1 MKISITST
9 AIFFVSLLSAQT
21 TLINTSFEDYNAGNL
36 AGQNGWTCSKGNAV
50 VSEDAAYVHS
60 GSKSVKITASSGVQ
74 TDHIA
79 FSSSQT
85 GLDGIVY
92 IDLWVK
98 FSVLP
103 SEHFSL
109 QGFDLTSNSRN
120 VMVEFRNDSKLKIYD
135 GSSGASA
142 PLDNLTY
149 AAGIWYRLSFLINN
163 LSRTWRFAFD
173 GSAFSKDLAFREIK
187 TSAVSLDYH
196 SLRFTQSSG
205 TAEIALDDFYVGNSP
220 LSDIDFGGG
229 TDTTSPPPDT
239 TTNPPVQPPVDTV
252 DCSQNGIT
260 RSVSNYAQ
268 LKTALQAMNPGDIV
282 ELEDGI
288 YSGNAITIDRSGC
301 EERPIVIKAKNKG
314 QAKIQGNLYFTLK
327 NVSYITVE
335 GLDFN
340 INHQSVIFKL
350 VDCSYVRITGNK
362 LKMNID
368 PGNTSATSK
377 WIQIGDTWED
387 LISNSHHNRIDH
399 NFFDGKDDGGAWLV
413 IDGAHGSSPGDAS
426 KYDRIDHNHF
436 SNNMPRAANEKETVR
451 IGVSDLSMAST
462 FTTVEYNYFENCDGD
477 PEIVSVKACDNI
489 VRGNTFFN
497 CLGTVCLRHGF
508 RNTVVGNY
516 FKSNGKIIDGN
527 GCGGIRVY
535 GKDHLIVNN
544 YFENLTGEKWDAAV
558 TITNGDALNT
568 SSSYTA
574 HFLPENVVFAH
585 NTYVN
590 NKSDIEIGFTNN
602 GNYGKSPVNCLI
614 SNNIFINNQNPIVK
628 VYASLSGVNFS
639 NNIMFPTGNSSIG
652 TTLSEAQAIQIDP
665 LLEMSNCRAN
675 NDDCKRL
682 LPYPVYKLTKN
693 SPAIDAATEN
703 SYSSIDFEEQ
713 NRAGSKD
720 IGADEYSLD
729 DIKNGYLGAEYV
741 GIDAIDFE
749 LIIATPIEKEIIENN
764 NYLSVWS
771 SNNILNIIYQTKNNE
786 TTCFEIYD
794 ISGKMLLQKHN
805 NSFTG
810 LNRAEIPLNNIISGI
825 YILKVGNTSVKFV
838 K

>member
-1 MKISITST
+1 MKIYLTST
-9 AIFFVSLLSAQT
+9 TIIFTFLLSAQT
-21 TLINTSFEDYNAGNL
+21 TLINTSFEDYNTGNL
-36 AGQNGWTCSKGNAV
+36 AGQNGWICSKGNAV
-50 VSEDAAYVHS
+50 ISEDATYVNS
-60 GSKSVKITASSGVQ
+60 GNKSVKITASAGVQ

-85 GLDGIVY
+85 GIDGIVY
-92 IDLWVK
+92 IDLWIK
-98 FSVLP
+98 FPVLP

-135 GSSGASA
+135 GNSGADV
-142 PLDNLTY
+142 PLNNLTY
-149 AAGIWYRLSFLINN
+149 TTETWYRLSFLINN
-163 LSRTWRFAFD
+163 HTRTWRFAFN

-187 TSAVSLDYH
+187 TSAISLDYH
-196 SLRFTQSSG
+196 SLRFTQLSG
-205 TAEIALDDFYVGNSP
+205 TAEIALDDFYIGDSH

-229 TDTTSPPPDT
+229 TDTVPNNDT
-239 TTNPPVQPPVDTV
+239 TINPPVDTI

-260 RSVSNYAQ
+260 RNVSNYTQ
-268 LKTALQAMNPGDIV
+268 LKTAIQAMNPGDIV

-301 EERPIVIKAKNKG
+301 AERPVVIKAKNKG

-368 PGNTSATSK
+368 QNDLSATSK
-377 WIQIGDTWED
+377 WIQIGDTWDD

-436 SNNMPRAANEKETVR
+436 RNNMPRATNEKETIR
-451 IGVSDLSMAST
+451 IGVSDLSMSST

-477 PEIVSVKACDNI
+477 PEIISIKACDNI

-497 CLGTVCLRHGF
+497 SLGTVCLRHGF
-508 RNTVVGNY
+508 RNTVIGNY

-544 YFENLTGEKWDAAV
+544 YFENLTGEKWDAAI

-568 SSSYTA
+568 STNYTA
-574 HFLPENVVFAH
+574 HFVPENVVFAH

-602 GNYGKSPVNCLI
+602 NNYSKPPVNCLI
-614 SNNIFINNQNPIVK
+614 SNNIFINDKNPIVK
-628 VYASLSGVNFS
+628 VHTSLSGINFS
-639 NNIMFPTGNSSIG
+639 NNIMFPTGSSSIG
-652 TTLSEAQAIQIDP
+652 TTLSNAQAIEINP
-665 LLEMSNCRAN
+665 LLELSNCRAN
-675 NDDCKRL
+675 NDDCVHL
-682 LPYPVYKLTKN
+682 LPYSVYKLAKN
-693 SPAIDAATEN
+693 SPAIDAAMAN
-703 SYSSIDFEEQ
+703 SYSNLDFEEQ
-713 NRAGSKD
+713 NRVGNKD

-729 DIKNGYLGAEYV
+729 SIKNGYLGIEYSGV
-741 GIDAIDFE
+741 DAIDFE
-749 LIIATPIEKEIIENN
+749 LIIATSAEREIIENN

-771 SNNILNIIYQTKNNE
+771 NNNVLNVIYQSKNNE
-786 TTCFEIYD
+786 ITCFEIYD
-794 ISGKMLLQKHN
+794 TSGKMVLQKYN
-805 NSFTG
+805 NSFIG
-810 LNRAEIPLNNIISGI
+810 LNRIEIPLNNIVSGI
-825 YILKVGNTSVKFV
+825 YILKIGITSVKFMN
-838 K
+838 